1 MQRVIAGFTAGLTFG
16 AGLVISGMSNPLK
29 VQNFLDVFGNWDPS
43 LAFVM
48 GGAILVAFPFFRL
61 VRRLPKPFVADDFR
75 LPTLQQ
81 IDGRLILGSA
91 TFGAGWGLIGLC
103 PGPALVSLSLLS
115 PQAIVFV
122 FCMTSGMLLAR
133 AVANLSLQKA
143 QRQVR

>member
-1 MQRVIAGFTAGLTFG
+1 MQRIIAGFLAGLTFG
-16 AGLVISGMSNPLK
+16 AGLVVAGMSNPLK

-61 VRRLPKPFVADDFR
+61 ARFLPRPFVADDFR
-75 LPTLQQ
+75 IPTFQQ
-81 IDGRLILGSA
+81 IDKRLIFGSA

-103 PGPALVSLSLLS
+103 PGPALVSVSLLS

-122 FCMTSGMLLAR
+122 LCMTSGMLVAR
-133 AVANLSLQKA
+133 LVANLSMRRALKEA
-143 QRQVR
+143 